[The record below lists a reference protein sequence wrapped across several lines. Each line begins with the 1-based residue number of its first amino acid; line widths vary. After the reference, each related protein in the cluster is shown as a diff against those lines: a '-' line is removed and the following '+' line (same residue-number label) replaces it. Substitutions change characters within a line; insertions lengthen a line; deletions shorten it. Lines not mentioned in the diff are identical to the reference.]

1 MKEGVNM
8 PDPTPGE
15 GRDEFASRCIPIV
28 LKEEPTKTQRQAA
41 GKCYGIY
48 DNAQKQNEGNK

>member
-1 MKEGVNM
+1 M